1 MTTDKMPLWLVK
13 VVKYEY
19 WPWWFFYIP
28 LTPVW
33 LWFSLRARSFTYVT
47 AANPGIEM
55 GGLFGESKKSIL
67 SKIDPRYLP
76 QNIFI
81 EKNTSFESIPVLL
94 SKNNFS
100 YPFIC
105 KPDVGE
111 RGFHVAKIIREDDLK
126 LYFEQNMGRP
136 FIIQE
141 YIDYPLELGILY
153 YRFPKSAHGKVSS
166 VTMKKFLSVTGNGR
180 STISELIKTGDVRVR
195 LQQKR
200 LEKEMP
206 ERMSEIPQKGEEVV
220 LEVIGN
226 HCKGTEFINGNHLIN
241 EQLHRVFDAIALPL
255 EGIYYGRFDLRVK
268 SLEDL
273 YRGENIRIM
282 ELNGISSEPGH
293 IYDKNHNL
301 FKAYRDTAFHWDK
314 VSKISRQ
321 NRRVGFRP
329 TPVRVVMKTLYRHFR
344 SKS

>member
-1 MTTDKMPLWLVK
+1 MNKYKMPLWLAK
-13 VVKYEY
+13 IVKYEY
-19 WPWWFFYIP
+19 WPWWAFYIP

-67 SKIDPRYLP
+67 QKIDPKYLP
-76 QNIFI
+76 KNIFT
-81 EKNTSFESIPVLL
+81 ENDSSFESVLSL
-94 SKNNFS
+94 LDKNNFTF
-100 YPFIC
+100 PFIC

-111 RGFHVAKIIREDDLK
+111 RGFHVAKISSEEELK
-126 LYFEQNMGRP
+126 TYLKQYGDRP

-141 YIDYPLELGILY
+141 YIDYPIELGVMY
-153 YRFPKSAHGKVSS
+153 YRLPESSRGRVSS
-166 VTMKKFLSVTGNGR
+166 VTMKKFLSVKGDGR
-180 STISELIKTGDVRVR
+180 STIRELMANGDVRVR

-206 ERMSEIPQKGEEVV
+206 EQMFEVPEAGKEV
-220 LEVIGN
+220 ILEVIGN

-241 EQLHRVFDAIALPL
+241 EQLHRVFDAIAFPL

-268 SLEDL
+268 NLEDL

-293 IYDKNHNL
+293 IYDRNYTL
-301 FKAYRDTAFHWDK
+301 FRAYTDTARHWDK

-329 TPVRVVMKTLYRHFR
+329 TPVRVVLKTLYRHF
-344 SKS
+344 KNKN

>member
-1 MTTDKMPLWLVK
+1 MPLWLAK
-13 VVKYEY
+13 IVKYEY
-19 WPWWFFYIP
+19 WPWWAFYIP

-67 SKIDPRYLP
+67 EKIDPKYLP
-76 QNIFI
+76 KNIFI
-81 EKNTSFESIPVLL
+81 EKGGSFESALSLL
-94 SKNNFS
+94 TKHGFTF
-100 YPFIC
+100 PFIC

-111 RGFHVAKIIREDDLK
+111 RGFQVAKITSEKELK
-126 LYFEQNMGRP
+126 AYLGQYKNRS

-141 YIDYPLELGILY
+141 YIDYPVELGVMY
-153 YRFPKSAHGKVSS
+153 YRLPESSRGRVSS
-166 VTMKKFLSVTGNGR
+166 VTMKKFLSVTGDGH
-180 STISELIKTGDVRVR
+180 STVLELIKNGDVRVR

-200 LEKEMP
+200 LKQEMP
-206 ERMSEIPQKGEEVV
+206 ERMAEIPEEGNEVI

-226 HCKGTEFINGNHLIN
+226 HCKGTEFINGNYLIN

-273 YRGENIRIM
+273 YKGENIRIM

-293 IYDKNHNL
+293 IYDRNHTL
-301 FKAYRDTAFHWDK
+301 FKAYADTARHWDK

-321 NRRVGFRP
+321 NRRAGFRP
-329 TPVRVVMKTLYRHFR
+329 TPVRVVLKTLYRHFKN
-344 SKS
+344 KS